1 MFGISMAG
9 YNLLYALALAAFVF
23 RGALRR
29 KAA

>member
-9 YNLLYALALAAFVF
+9 YNLLYALALAVF
-23 RGALRR
+23 TLRGALRS